1 MVIRQAVF
9 FKLRLFQDTG
19 VQKALV
25 KFYPTKEWQ
34 ENALEDF
41 TQLRNFVSNANINEP
56 NNGRVNPEDFIK
68 RTQKSPP
75 TFSEI
80 TKYSQA
86 AKVMMLHVIS
96 EHINNFDNTTGI
108 PDTLGTWIYAIL
120 ALLEKPLTP
129 DCCFKL
135 REFAKKCASI
145 RASFQDDL
153 DEKIAVPLN
162 LYICIIAK
170 YFNQLDLAD

>member
-1 MVIRQAVF
+1 M
-9 FKLRLFQDTG
+9 
-19 VQKALV
+19 QKALV

-41 TQLRNFVSNANINEP
+41 TQLRNFASNANINEP
-56 NNGRVNPEDFIK
+56 NNFIK
-68 RTQKSPP
+68 RAHFIKRIQKSPP

-86 AKVMMLHVIS
+86 AKVKMLDIIS
-96 EHINNFDNTTGI
+96 EHINTFDNTTDGI

-120 ALLEKPLTP
+120 VLLEKPLTP
-129 DCCFKL
+129 DCYSKL

-145 RASFQDDL
+145 RASFQDDV
-153 DEKIAVPLN
+153 DEKKAVPLN